1 MTAKENQQRLLK
13 IMQFGGGNFLRA
25 FSLWMIDILNEEEAF
40 NAGVVVIK
48 PTAFGNYNLLREQSG
63 NYYVLLNGLNKGQT
77 VHTLRKIECI
87 EDIVNPYKEWQ
98 KYLKLAEN
106 SSILFVI
113 SNTTE
118 AGIKFSKKDTISDQP
133 PKEFPAKLALWLY
146 HRFKFFKGDSS
157 KGCLILPCELIEQNG
172 EQLRKCILAYAGQWE
187 LEEEFTSWVLN
198 HNYFYNTLV
207 DRIVSGF
214 PTAIAPKVYKE
225 IGYHDPLLVA
235 GEYYHSWIINGPEI
249 FKKEWPLHNK
259 SLNIQMVEDLD
270 PYRKMKVRLLN
281 GAHTTLV
288 PLGLLLKIST
298 VREAIEDVDLS
309 RFLNK
314 LLENE
319 IIPSL
324 KGAGEEG
331 VLYIADVMERFR
343 NPSIRHQ
350 LSSISLNSIAKFRTR
365 LLPSL
370 LNYVALKRSIPPL
383 LVFVWAALIIFY
395 RGSYRGEAV
404 DLKDDEAIIAY
415 FKSLWDLN
423 DPEKI
428 SRTVLSNSQLWGD
441 DFSKEESLVTLLSYY
456 IKAIDEKGIK
466 MTMNSLT

>member
-1 MTAKENQQRLLK
+1 M
-13 IMQFGGGNFLRA
+13 
-25 FSLWMIDILNEEEAF
+25 
-40 NAGVVVIK
+40 
-48 PTAFGNYNLLREQSG
+48 
-63 NYYVLLNGLNKGQT
+63 
-77 VHTLRKIECI
+77 
-87 EDIVNPYKEWQ
+87 
-98 KYLKLAEN
+98 
-106 SSILFVI
+106 
-113 SNTTE
+113 
-118 AGIKFSKKDTISDQP
+118 
-133 PKEFPAKLALWLY
+133 
-146 HRFKFFKGDSS
+146 
-157 KGCLILPCELIEQNG
+157 
-172 EQLRKCILAYAGQWE
+172 
-187 LEEEFTSWVLN
+187 N

-331 VLYIADVMERFR
+331 VLFLADVMERFR
-343 NPSIRHQ
+343 NPSI
-350 LSSISLNSIAKFRTR
+350 
-365 LLPSL
+365 
-370 LNYVALKRSIPPL
+370 
-383 LVFVWAALIIFY
+383 
-395 RGSYRGEAV
+395 
-404 DLKDDEAIIAY
+404 
-415 FKSLWDLN
+415 
-423 DPEKI
+423 
-428 SRTVLSNSQLWGD
+428 
-441 DFSKEESLVTLLSYY
+441 
-456 IKAIDEKGIK
+456 
-466 MTMNSLT
+466 